1 MLCILSKVFSTTEK
15 ERDLTPH
22 LTQAWEVER
31 SKAPITDAD
40 EFEFDFEFEI
50 LNLKNGN

>member
-1 MLCILSKVFSTTEK
+1 MLCILSKVFSRTEK

-31 SKAPITDAD
+31 SKAPAD
-40 EFEFDFEFEI
+40 EFDFDFEFEI
-50 LNLKNGN
+50 LNWKNGN